1 MSLSKI
7 NPGECV
13 QPMLVAYENIH
24 LYVFFGLDDA
34 VLPHFPF
41 SIPCFPKAMN
51 DATSGGHH
59 TVANR
64 ANKWRFQDSARFTS
78 FPLVT
83 WEKRRFWCLKYDFY
97 HQSIINP
104 SGSLAQTT
112 M

>member
-7 NPGECV
+7 NPGMW
-13 QPMLVAYENIH
+13 PADASRIL
-24 LYVFFGLDDA
+24 LYTFICFFGLDDA
-34 VLPHFPF
+34 VLPHFPL

-64 ANKWRFQDSARFTS
+64 TNKWRFQDSARFTS

-83 WEKRRFWCLKYDFY
+83 WENCQFGCLKYDFY